1 MEKIN
6 VRQLKADILKIET
19 ALKETKKKLRTKG
32 LSTEAYSSL
41 VTWRDHRTLKDQKET
56 ATSLYCLRAMCR
68 KVPRLH
74 LHIRKDETREQAL
87 KRQEETYGMA
97 RISYRLGEE
106 PVALAV

>member
-32 LSTEAYSSL
+32 LTGEAYCAL
-41 VTWRDHRTLKDQKET
+41 VTWRDYRTLKDQKET

-74 LHIRKDETREQAL
+74 LHIRKDETREQAMQ
-87 KRQEETYGMA
+87 RQIEEVGQSWMD
-97 RISYRLGEE
+97 YRLVVE
-106 PVALAV
+106 PIAMTG